1 MAYQLP
7 PGSGSLML
15 LGVGVVSS
23 GQVIVGDFGH
33 LVKLGLL
40 VEVPGA
46 SPAREPAPA
55 PEPEAAAASELT
67 EQLPET
73 PALVDTSSTAKA
85 EPVADAES
93 EEHPF
98 EGLPS
103 VRAPGK
109 GKLPTKRR

>member
-1 MAYQLP
+1 MLP
-7 PGSGSLML
+7 
-15 LGVGVVSS
+15 GVGVVSS

-46 SPAREPAPA
+46 VSPPVPAPA
-55 PEPEAAAASELT
+55 PALELT
-67 EQLPET
+67 EQLPEV
-73 PALVDTSSTAKA
+73 PVLEDTSSTAKA
-85 EPVADAES
+85 EPVADAEP

-98 EGLPS
+98 EGLPP

-109 GKLPTKRR
+109 GKPPTKRR